1 MTAKTTSNK
10 PSQKNARQ
18 TTAKKTSR
26 KSDKT
31 TAVVPTQDVKPATTN
46 NKPDLS
52 LTIKGRMT
60 RERNAIT
67 HDDVLTYLGNASP
80 SDRVA
85 CEKAKNGAMF
95 TPFFVLNNGTDK
107 VAYMVNLTHQV
118 VYRQNK
124 NGDPSIKSVIG
135 ITVPKPDV
143 EHAVR
148 VIATSKKWADEHQ
161 AIKDLCHLPKTASI
175 VGDAHATSVIKGV
188 LCKIALDMVG
198 TFQHQVGCDVV
209 FKLNEHFQTDQDYV
223 EACQIA
229 EMIKSKGAE
238 LSNVAV
244 LPSA

>member
-18 TTAKKTSR
+18 PTAKKNG
-26 KSDKT
+26 KADAKT
-31 TAVVPTQDVKPATTN
+31 TAVVPAKDVKPATTN
-46 NKPDLS
+46 NTPDLS
-52 LTIKGRMT
+52 LTIKGRPT
-60 RERNAIT
+60 KERNAIT

-85 CEKAKNGAMF
+85 CEKAKDGAIF
-95 TPFFVLNNGTDK
+95 TPFFVLTNGRDNI
-107 VAYMVNLTHQV
+107 AYTVNLSHQV
-118 VYRQNK
+118 VYHQNK
-124 NGDPSIKSVIG
+124 KGDASLRSTIG
-135 ITVPKPDV
+135 ITVPKDDI
-143 EHAVR
+143 EHVVR

-188 LCKIALDMVG
+188 LVKLALDKVG
-198 TFQHQVGCDVV
+198 TFRAKVGCDVV
-209 FKLNEHFQTDQDYV
+209 FALNAHFQTDRDYV
-223 EACQIA
+223 DACLLA
-229 EMIKSKGAE
+229 DKIKSKGAQ

>member
-10 PSQKNARQ
+10 PSQKTARQ
-18 TTAKKTSR
+18 TTAKKTSK
-26 KSDKT
+26 KSDVKT
-31 TAVVPTQDVKPATTN
+31 ATAVVPTATA
-46 NKPDLS
+46 KPDLS

-60 RERNAIT
+60 KERNAIT

-85 CEKAKNGAMF
+85 CEKAKNGNLF
-95 TPFFVLNNGTDK
+95 TPFFVLSNGTDK
-107 VAYMVNLTHQV
+107 VAYTVNLSHQV

-124 NGDPSIKSVIG
+124 NGDPSIRSVIG
-135 ITVPKPDV
+135 ITVPKGDI
-143 EHAVR
+143 EHVVR
-148 VIATSKKWADEHQ
+148 VIATSKKWADENQ
-161 AIKDLCHLPKTASI
+161 AIKELCHIPKSGTI

-198 TFQHQVGCDVV
+198 TFQHQVKCDVV
-209 FKLNEHFQTDQDYV
+209 FKLNEHFQTDQDYLD
-223 EACQIA
+223 ACAIA
-229 EMIKSKGAE
+229 NAVKTKGAQ